1 MYILQNIS
9 TYKVFRKK
17 PWYEKLLLQQDI
29 GLLEDLNLFVN
40 LVAVLSDKWK
50 CNLKFSLSLRLLHY
64 FSVGMISPEYGAHF
78 DPTLWLSDM
87 NEWKSYWF

>member
-1 MYILQNIS
+1 MYILQNKS
-9 TYKVFRKK
+9 TFFEKK
-17 PWYEKLLLQQDI
+17 TWYDLQQDI

-50 CNLKFSLSLRLLHY
+50 CNLKFSLSFRLLHY